1 MSLLDLD
8 HWSMVDGAALM
19 GMTEDDFKQR
29 LPCRNGDRYG
39 ENLYAQFDI
48 WRTNYSSYGGSYGSM
63 AGSCGQEY
71 APPPPYP
78 DYWQQANTETT
89 TGATNNYGD
98 IAYMLQMLD
107 SGNNGQ
113 QPTSTGGQYVVPKTE
128 PGLSPPPYPHPTT
141 PSTPGAA
148 PPSAGSSVDAM
159 EEDDGEYTLTS
170 LGYLVVGSD

>member
-8 HWSMVDGAALM
+8 HWNMVDGAALM
-19 GMTEDDFKQR
+19 GWNEEDFKQR
-29 LPCRNGDRYG
+29 LPCSNSDKYG

-48 WRTNYSSYGGSYGSM
+48 WRTNYSSYGGSYAPL
-63 AGSCGQEY
+63 AGSCRQEY

-78 DYWQQANTETT
+78 EYWSQANSDTT
-89 TGATNNYGD
+89 ANTNTYGD

-107 SGNNGQ
+107 SGHPAPPTTGTNGQ
-113 QPTSTGGQYVVPKTE
+113 QPSGQYVLPLVPKTE

-148 PPSAGSSVDAM
+148 PPSAGSSVDPM
-159 EEDDGEYTLTS
+159 EEDEGK
-170 LGYLVVGSD
+170 

>member
-8 HWSMVDGAALM
+8 HWSMVDGATLM
-19 GMTEDDFKQR
+19 GMNEEDFKHR

-48 WRTNYSSYGGSYGSM
+48 WRTNYSSYGGYPPM

-71 APPPPYP
+71 TPPPPYP
-78 DYWQQANTETT
+78 DYWSQANTEPSASVA
-89 TGATNNYGD
+89 ATSSNTYGD

-107 SGNNGQ
+107 SNNTASSGGTGQ
-113 QPTSTGGQYVVPKTE
+113 PASGQYVVPKTE

-148 PPSAGSSVDAM
+148 PPSAGSSADAM
-159 EEDDGEYTLTS
+159 EEDDGEY
-170 LGYLVVGSD
+170 

>member
-19 GMTEDDFKQR
+19 GMNEEDFKQR

-48 WRTNYSSYGGSYGSM
+48 WRTNYSSYGGSYSM
-63 AGSCGQEY
+63 QGSCGQEY

-78 DYWQQANTETT
+78 DYWSQGGTETNVAANTNT
-89 TGATNNYGD
+89 YGD

-107 SGNNGQ
+107 SGNSTGQ
-113 QPTSTGGQYVVPKTE
+113 QPPSSGQYVVPKTE
-128 PGLSPPPYPHPTT
+128 PGLSPPPYPHPST
-141 PSTPGAA
+141 PSAA
-148 PPSAGSSVDAM
+148 PPSAGSSHADAM
-159 EEDDGEYTLTS
+159 EEDDGK
-170 LGYLVVGSD
+170 